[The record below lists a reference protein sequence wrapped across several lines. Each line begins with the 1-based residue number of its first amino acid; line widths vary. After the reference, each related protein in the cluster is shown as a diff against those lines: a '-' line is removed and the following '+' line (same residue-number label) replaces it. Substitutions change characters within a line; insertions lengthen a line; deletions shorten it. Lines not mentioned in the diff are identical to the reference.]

1 MENTI
6 DISVGEIVISDCYLE
21 KGTGDVVV
29 IMKEGIFLS
38 TFSTKKHR
46 LKFLFKYTTGKK
58 VYELTPIET

>member
-29 IMKEGIFLS
+29 IMKQGIFLS
-38 TFSTKKHR
+38 TFNSNKQR

-58 VYELTPIET
+58 TYELIAIET

>member
-29 IMKEGIFLS
+29 IMKQGVLLS

-46 LKFLFKYTTGKK
+46 LKFLFKYTTGAK
-58 VYELTPIET
+58 VYELIAI

>member
-21 KGTGDVVV
+21 KGPRDIVI
-29 IMKEGIFLS
+29 IMKQGVLLS

-58 VYELTPIET
+58 VYELIAI

>member
-29 IMKEGIFLS
+29 IMKQGIFLS
-38 TFSTKKHR
+38 TFSSSNQR

-58 VYELTPIET
+58 VYELIPIET